1 MWKSIEFINFYLH
14 IFLFLKL
21 VKIIKYSE
29 KYKNQLNPSIKKI
42 LSISSLYNFVTIWK
56 LNSFLNDI
64 RWKENRE
71 ETKNLIHENKER
83 LTDIISKNSVNKEME
98 LIEQKL
104 QKIVGYLIMR
114 KYLKEFITTEIDI
127 HYLYFLSLINC
138 IVIKYETL
146 IQII

>member
-1 MWKSIEFINFYLH
+1 M
-14 IFLFLKL
+14 FLKL

-29 KYKNQLNPSIKKI
+29 KYKNQLNPSIKKM

-56 LNSFLNDI
+56 LNSFLNDT

-98 LIEQKL
+98 LVEQKL
-104 QKIVGYLIMR
+104 QKTVGYLIIR
-114 KYLKEFITTEIDI
+114 KYLKEFITT
-127 HYLYFLSLINC
+127 
-138 IVIKYETL
+138 
-146 IQII
+146 